1 MALYAQQYY
10 TEAINRWKQVIDGYR
25 FSPLRAQ
32 AYLKTGQTRFG
43 LGQFDQA
50 IAAYQ
55 SLAANFP
62 NTPEAQEAQF
72 QIIQCYYNKGDLR
85 GAYQQFSA
93 FKNSFP
99 ADDRSARRLREP
111 SRRPIRDSRGATAT
125 LHSAELSDLLRS
137 CQGSG
142 TASAILW
149 ERGANLFNKK
159 DYAAAQ
165 KYFQRIM
172 LSYPNDEYAGQA
184 YFYNAE
190 CYFS

>member
-1 MALYAQQYY
+1 
-10 TEAINRWKQVIDGYR
+10 
-25 FSPLRAQ
+25 
-32 AYLKTGQTRFG
+32 
-43 LGQFDQA
+43 
-50 IAAYQ
+50 
-55 SLAANFP
+55 
-62 NTPEAQEAQF
+62 
-72 QIIQCYYNKGDLR
+72 YNKGDLR

-93 FKNSFP
+93 FKNSYP
-99 ADDRSARRLREP
+99 AEERLRGVCENLLAAYQGQA
-111 SRRPIRDSRGATAT
+111 GASST

-149 ERGANLFNKK
+149 ERGAGLFNKK
-159 DYAAAQ
+159 DYSAAQ

-190 CYFS
+190 CYFFLNDMDQAAGAYKSFYINYPNDKMVQKAMFQVCVSFFDKNTDYKEVDGFDDILKHI

>member
-1 MALYAQQYY
+1 SAGMALYNQQYY
-10 TEAINRWKQVIDGYR
+10 AEAINRWKRVIDGFR

-32 AYLKTGQTRFG
+32 SYLKTGQTRFG

-55 SLAANFP
+55 SLSANYP

-93 FKNSFP
+93 FKNSYP
-99 ADDRSARRLREP
+99 ADDRIRGVCGNLLAAYQGQAASA
-111 SRRPIRDSRGATAT
+111 SS

-137 CQGSG
+137 CQGD
-142 TASAILW
+142 
-149 ERGANLFNKK
+149 N
-159 DYAAAQ
+159 AA
-165 KYFQRIM
+165 
-172 LSYPNDEYAGQA
+172 
-184 YFYNAE
+184 
-190 CYFS
+190 